1 MIKPSQIRKG
11 ALNGIRGSFALAL
24 FLAFLLVLSVF
35 LEGLLA
41 YFINSPIISLLSS
54 VFIFSEITAY
64 ILFWYYQKVSI
75 NSFPPPNYFKMV
87 LLSLSIY
94 LKAVFYAFLFFL
106 VPFSFL
112 CISRFAKEKLLYFSS
127 DIFIFCL
134 DILVIMLLITGLI
147 FYIFFMLRYFLS
159 PFILYE
165 EDIKIKDALKE
176 SVRIMKKEW
185 AQAAGFLFSLSFYL
199 LPSLLVVPAFY
210 FMPKIIA
217 SVCLYARY
225 LLEKSRMI
233 ES

>member
-1 MIKPSQIRKG
+1 
-11 ALNGIRGSFALAL
+11 
-24 FLAFLLVLSVF
+24 
-35 LEGLLA
+35 
-41 YFINSPIISLLSS
+41 
-54 VFIFSEITAY
+54 
-64 ILFWYYQKVSI
+64 
-75 NSFPPPNYFKMV
+75 
-87 LLSLSIY
+87 
-94 LKAVFYAFLFFL
+94 
-106 VPFSFL
+106 
-112 CISRFAKEKLLYFSS
+112 
-127 DIFIFCL
+127 
-134 DILVIMLLITGLI
+134 
-147 FYIFFMLRYFLS
+147 MLRYFLS